1 MLRLSPTLPSICAL
15 HFARALKRMRCVSMK
30 RRKRD
35 EELIGVILSDCET
48 LARRIDYFDATENSF
63 VSDRSE
69 EGELAYDA
77 IMSPVYRIAEDAL
90 HLSDEIQSAFPGYP
104 WNDIGG
110 FRNFV
115 AHGYV
120 AHGYREVDRSLAWKV
135 IVDDIP
141 ELEKALRIFRQRQS

>member
-1 MLRLSPTLPSICAL
+1 
-15 HFARALKRMRCVSMK
+15 MK

-90 HLSDEIQSAFPGYP
+90 HLSDEIQSAFPEYP

>member
-1 MLRLSPTLPSICAL
+1 
-15 HFARALKRMRCVSMK
+15 MK

-35 EELIGVILSDCET
+35 AELIDVILSDCET
-48 LARRIDYFDATENSF
+48 LTIRIDHFGSTEGSF
-63 VSDRSE
+63 VCDRSE

-90 HLSDEIQSAFPGYP
+90 HLSDEVQSAFPEYP
-104 WNDIGG
+104 WNDIRG
-110 FRNFV
+110 FRNF
-115 AHGYV
+115 V

-141 ELEKALRIFRQRQS
+141 ELEKALRIFKERQS

>member
-1 MLRLSPTLPSICAL
+1 
-15 HFARALKRMRCVSMK
+15 MK

-48 LARRIDYFDATENSF
+48 PARRIDYFDATENSF

-90 HLSDEIQSAFPGYP
+90 HLSDEIQSAFPEYP

-120 AHGYREVDRSLAWKV
+120 AHG
-135 IVDDIP
+135 
-141 ELEKALRIFRQRQS
+141 

>member
-1 MLRLSPTLPSICAL
+1 
-15 HFARALKRMRCVSMK
+15 MK

-90 HLSDEIQSAFPGYP
+90 HLSDEIQSAFPEYP

-135 IVDDIP
+135 IVDDI
-141 ELEKALRIFRQRQS
+141 LS